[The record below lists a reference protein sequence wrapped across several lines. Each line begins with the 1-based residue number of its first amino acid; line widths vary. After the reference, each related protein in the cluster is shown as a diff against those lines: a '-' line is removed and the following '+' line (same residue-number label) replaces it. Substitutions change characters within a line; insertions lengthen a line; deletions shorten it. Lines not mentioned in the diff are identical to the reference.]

1 MNYDLGGYS
10 FSPSPGSSMYIECKL
25 GVNDVEWTFEERVDE
40 SYCGETTSE
49 NNFVGGESGGELINA
64 IDYAFNMGECITDSQ
79 QVISMIKKL
88 ADGEAFLLEIEADH
102 KRQENERRQRQ
113 EKEEKKKAEED
124 IRWAAKK
131 QVAFLRSREVIL
143 TKEEFLCGSGWSH
156 DHISRAAAKGD
167 LELLGV
173 IKSMK
178 GELRLDH
185 WKEACK
191 AKDMRMVDS
200 FVQVFGPNAELHG
213 DLVWVNARP
222 VDYPITIAIK
232 ESFEEAGLYLVEA
245 GVELSNLRASTRSMI
260 SHPDLVEMARENGL
274 NELAEAIRAS
284 RKYHD
289 RSSSETLP

>member
-25 GVNDVEWTFEERVDE
+25 DVSEVDWVLEERVDE
-40 SYCGETTSE
+40 SYSGETTSE
-49 NNFVGGESGGELINA
+49 NNFVLAESGGGLINA
-64 IDYAFNMGECITDSQ
+64 VDDAFHMGECITDSQ
-79 QVISMIKKL
+79 QVISMIKSL
-88 ADGEAFLLEIEADH
+88 ADGEALLLGIEADH
-102 KRQENERRQRQ
+102 KRQEVESRQRQ

-131 QVAFLRSREVIL
+131 QVTFLRSRGVIL

-156 DHISRAAAKGD
+156 DHVSRAAATGD

-191 AKDMRMVDS
+191 ARDMRMVDS
-200 FVQVFGPNAELHG
+200 FVQVFGPNAELRG

-245 GVELSNLRASTRSMI
+245 GVELTNLRASTRSMI
-260 SHPDLVEMARENGL
+260 NHPDLVEMARENGL
-274 NELAEAIRAS
+274 TKLAEAIKTRIDRDKGVE
-284 RKYHD
+284 RKI
-289 RSSSETLP
+289 

>member
-25 GVNDVEWTFEERVDE
+25 DVSEVDWVFKERVDE
-40 SYCGETTSE
+40 SYSGETTSD
-49 NNFVGGESGGELINA
+49 NNYVSAESGGGLINA
-64 IDYAFNMGECITDSQ
+64 INDAFHMGECITDSQ
-79 QVISMIKKL
+79 QVVSMIKSL
-88 ADGEAFLLEIEADH
+88 ADGEALLLRIEADH
-102 KRQENERRQRQ
+102 KQQKIESRQRQ

-131 QVAFLRSREVIL
+131 QVVFLRSRGVIL
-143 TKEEFLCGSGWSH
+143 TKEEFLCGSAWSIEH
-156 DHISRAAAKGD
+156 VSRAAAKGD
-167 LELLGV
+167 LELLRV

-191 AKDMRMVDS
+191 ARDMRMVDS
-200 FVQVFGPNAELHG
+200 FVQVFGPNSELHG

-232 ESFEEAGLYLVEA
+232 ESFEEAGLYLVETGA
-245 GVELSNLRASTRSMI
+245 ELTDLRASTRSEI
-260 SHPDLVEMARENGL
+260 SHPDLAELARENGL
-274 NELAEAIRAS
+274 FELAEAIKIRIGEMS
-284 RKYHD
+284 
-289 RSSSETLP
+289 